1 MSLGEAPAPRRASP
15 EYLAALLARH
25 GSALELFARQFTTA
39 PEDCVQEAFIELALQ
54 PQLPSNVLAWLYR
67 VVRNRALNMA
77 RSQRR
82 RRKREIATV
91 QDDPDVWFR
100 QEPNSELDA
109 EQLTEALSALDEEL
123 REVVVARIWG
133 GLSFEEIA
141 DIVETSISSAHRRF
155 HSGLDGLRE
164 RLGLSWLVRK
174 GSTPR

>member
-1 MSLGEAPAPRRASP
+1 MQFGEAPPPRRASP
-15 EYLAALLARH
+15 EYIAALIARH
-25 GSALELFARQFTTA
+25 GSALELFARQFTTS

-82 RRKREIATV
+82 RRKRELATIE
-91 QDDPDVWFR
+91 DDPDVWFR
-100 QEPNSELDA
+100 QEPNGELDA
-109 EQLTEALSALDEEL
+109 EALTEALADLDEEL

-141 DIVETSISSAHRRF
+141 DIVDTSISSAHRRF

-164 RLGLSWLVRK
+164 RLGLKWLVRK